1 MLNRFLPRESF
12 ASYDDFIR
20 NYRVE
25 VPKDY
30 NFAADTVDAWAE
42 SEPDKRALVWCNDA
56 GDERRFSF
64 GGISLESARAAVA
77 FAKLGIKKGDAVLL
91 LLKRRW
97 QFWIYA
103 PALMRLGAVYIPATT
118 QLTKKDIAYRCEAAS
133 VSAIVTITEPD
144 IATALAEALPECKTI
159 RVAAFVRSDPKAR
172 ALESA
177 FEAPKAW
184 VDMNEL
190 VTSVPDAE
198 AEAMRDRRP
207 AAGGADPML
216 LYFTSG
222 TTGMPKM
229 VLHDFN
235 HPLGHIVTAH
245 YWQQL
250 GPEDLHISVADTGWA
265 KCGWGKIYG
274 QWIVGAANFVYDMD
288 RFHAAGLMEKLSKY
302 KVTTFCAP
310 PTIYRF
316 MIQEDLSAFDLS
328 SLRLALTAGEPLQ
341 AEVFNRF
348 KAATGLSILEGFG
361 QTEGSV
367 LCASFPWDP
376 PRPGSMGKPSPLYK
390 LDIIDEEGKSCPAGQ
405 EGRVVVTGL
414 GQPGPGSLGE
424 PGTGARGGTKPVG
437 LFCCYYRDEGA
448 TRRVWHDGYYE
459 TGDVAWR
466 DEDGYFWFVGRSDDV
481 IKCSGYRIGPF
492 EVESALQSHRA
503 VLECAVTSAPDPI
516 RGQVVKATIVL
527 ARGWEA
533 SDALV
538 KELQDHVK
546 HVTAPYK
553 YPRIVEFVPEL
564 PKTVSGK
571 IRRVE
576 IRAKDETKSKG

>member
-1 MLNRFLPRESF
+1 MLNRFLPREAF

-20 NYRVE
+20 NYKVE
-25 VPKDY
+25 VPENY
-30 NFAADTVDAWAE
+30 NFAADTVDAWAA
-42 SEPDKRALVWCNDA
+42 SEPDKSALVWCNDA

-64 GGISLESARAAVA
+64 GEISLESARAAAA
-77 FAKLGIKKGDAVLL
+77 FSRLGIKKGDAVLL

-118 QLTKKDIAYRCEAAS
+118 QLTKKDLIYRCEAAS
-133 VSAIVTITEPD
+133 VSAVVTITEPE
-144 IATALAEALPECKTI
+144 IAGALAEALPECPGVSAT
-159 RVAAFVRSDPKAR
+159 AFVRSEPKAA
-172 ALESA
+172 ALEPA
-177 FEAPKAW
+177 FTPPKGW

-190 VTSVPDAE
+190 VASVPDAE
-198 AEAMRDRRP
+198 AEAMRAARP
-207 AAGGADPML
+207 AAGGDDPML

-229 VLHDFN
+229 VLHDFK

-250 GPEDLHISVADTGWA
+250 EPTDLHISVADTGWA

-274 QWIVGAANFVYDMD
+274 QWIVGAAMFVYDMD
-288 RFHAAGLMEKLSKY
+288 RFHAASLLEKIAKY

-328 SLRLALTAGEPLQ
+328 SLRLAFTAGEPLQ

-376 PRPGSMGKPSPLYK
+376 PRPGSMGKPAPLYK
-390 LDIIDEEGKSCPAGQ
+390 LDIIDEAGRSCPAGQ

-414 GQPGPGSLGE
+414 NGS
-424 PGTGARGGTKPVG
+424 KPAG
-437 LFCCYYRDEGA
+437 LFCRYYRDEEA

-466 DEDGYFWFVGRSDDV
+466 DEDGYYWFVGRSDDV

-527 ARGWEA
+527 ARGWEG

-546 HVTAPYK
+546 KVTAPYK
-553 YPRIVEFVPEL
+553 YPRIIEFVPEL

-576 IRAKDETKSKG
+576 IRANDERKGEGQS

>member
-1 MLNRFLPRESF
+1 MLSRFLPREAFS
-12 ASYDDFIR
+12 SYDDFLE

-25 VPKDY
+25 ATDTF
-30 NFAADTVDAWAE
+30 NFAVDVVDAWAE
-42 SEPDKRALVWCNDA
+42 AEGGKSALVWCNDH
-56 GDERRFSF
+56 GDERRLSF
-64 GGISLESARAAVA
+64 GDISLESARAAVA
-77 FAKLGIKKGDAVLL
+77 FRRMGIRKGDAVLL

-103 PALMRLGAVYIPATT
+103 PALMRLGAIYIPATV
-118 QLTKKDIAYRCEAAS
+118 QLTKKDIVYRCNAAS
-133 VSAIVTITEPD
+133 VRAVVTITEKD
-144 IATALAEALPECKTI
+144 ITGALAEAVGECEEL
-159 RVAAFVRSDPKAR
+159 RSVAFVRSDAKA
-172 ALESA
+172 
-177 FEAPKAW
+177 EAQEQPFMAPAGW
-184 VDMNEL
+184 LDLNAEIAAV
-190 VTSVPDAE
+190 SDAE
-198 AEAMRDRRP
+198 AAALRVAPP
-207 AAGGADPML
+207 AAGGEDPML

-229 VLHDFN
+229 VLHDFL

-250 GPEDLHISVADTGWA
+250 TPDDLHISVADTGWA

-274 QWIVGAANFVYDMD
+274 QWIVGAANFVYDMEKFD
-288 RFHAAGLMEKLSKY
+288 AARLMRKIAQY

-316 MIQEDLSAFDLS
+316 MIQEDLSAYDLS

-341 AEVFNRF
+341 AEVFKRF
-348 KAATGLSILEGFG
+348 KEATGLPILEGFG

-367 LCASFPWDP
+367 LCATFPWDE
-376 PRPGSMGKPSPLYK
+376 PRPGSMGKPAPLYD
-390 LDIIDEEGKSCPAGQ
+390 LDIIDDDGNSCPAGK

-414 GQPGPGSLGE
+414 DVS
-424 PGTGARGGTKPVG
+424 RPVG
-437 LFCCYYRDEGA
+437 LFRGYYRDEA
-448 TRRVWHDGYYE
+448 STSRVMHDGYYE
-459 TGDVAWR
+459 TGDIAWR
-466 DEDGYFWFVGRSDDV
+466 DEDGYYWFVGRSDDV

-492 EVESALQSHRA
+492 EVESALQSHKA

-527 ARGWEA
+527 SRGHA
-533 SDALV
+533 PSDALA
-538 KELQDHVK
+538 KELQNHVK
-546 HVTAPYK
+546 TVTAPYK
-553 YPRIVEFVPEL
+553 YPRIIEFVDEL

-576 IRAKDETKSKG
+576 IRDKDEKGGAAGAH